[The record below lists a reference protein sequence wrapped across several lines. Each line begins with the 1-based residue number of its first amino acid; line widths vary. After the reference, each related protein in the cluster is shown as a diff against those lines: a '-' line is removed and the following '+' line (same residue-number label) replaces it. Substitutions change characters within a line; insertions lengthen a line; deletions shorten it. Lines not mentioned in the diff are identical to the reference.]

1 MEQQSN
7 PIVDSIYEYLKT
19 KLELSEF
26 EKDILDSIKEYNKE
40 KVNRKTLIFRIRN
53 NISKY
58 NWLVQQETIKIT
70 SLMMQG
76 VQPTFTPYETAKDID
91 LLEKLFNQILM
102 MYSVLKQQ
110 SGYFMPWKMLD
121 DKANKTQIYK
131 IIMLVAQMPKIKIL
145 SPSQLRII

>member
-1 MEQQSN
+1 MDQQTNS
-7 PIVDSIYEYLKT
+7 IIDSIYEYLKT

-26 EKDILDSIKEYNKE
+26 EKDILDSIKEYNKV

-102 MYSVLKQQ
+102 MCFVLKQQ
-110 SGYFMPWKMLD
+110 SGYFMP
-121 DKANKTQIYK
+121 
-131 IIMLVAQMPKIKIL
+131 
-145 SPSQLRII
+145 